1 MPRMRADEK
10 LIVPGT
16 SVDSNFISGNGAVG
30 QQSNVA
36 LFIKSD
42 KACTFKIQVSGTT
55 LSAGRNADVSTN
67 EWFDWH
73 RAADADGVE
82 TITLT
87 AGQAI
92 AVDLSPFA
100 PQYFR
105 LVCTSMTGG
114 PSTATEAFA
123 VAV

>member
-10 LIVPGT
+10 LWKAGESVNAAGLSHPG
-16 SVDSNFISGNGAVG
+16 NVG
-30 QQSNVA
+30 QQVNVA
-36 LFIKSD
+36 LFVTSD
-42 KACTFKIQVSGTT
+42 KASTFKIQVAGTT
-55 LSAGRNADVSTN
+55 TIAGRNADLAN
-67 EWFDWH
+67 AEWFDWH
-73 RAADADGVE
+73 RSADADGVE

-87 AGQAI
+87 AGQFI

-105 LVCTSMTGG
+105 LVCLSMTGG
-114 PSTATEAFA
+114 PSTATEAYA